1 MVFLNDFLMPNLIL
15 PPLYLVTDRHQV
27 GEANFLNILEK
38 LIPCGGFMLQLRE
51 KDLSVRA
58 LLQLATIISKWTKS
72 FRVPFLINDRV
83 DVVMAT
89 QADGV
94 HLRESSLPV
103 QKARKCLGPNR
114 LIGVSVHSV
123 KDAVAREQEGA
134 DFVVLGPIYDTSSK
148 AYGSPLGLS
157 ILQEATQKC
166 RIPIFAIGGIQP
178 SCVEEIQKTGAYGV
192 AVISSIFRSTSS
204 AETVKYFTAKLGVP
218 EAP

>member
-1 MVFLNDFLMPNLIL
+1 MTNLTL

-27 GEANFLNILEK
+27 GEANFLKFLEK

-51 KDLSVRA
+51 KDLSIRA
-58 LLQLATIISKWTKS
+58 LLQLATTISKWTKS

-103 QKARKCLGPNR
+103 QKARECLGPKR

-123 KDAVAREQEGA
+123 EDAVAREQEGA
-134 DFVVLGPIYDTSSK
+134 DFVVLGPIYDTPSK
-148 AYGSPLGLS
+148 QSHGSPLGLS
-157 ILQEATQKC
+157 ILQEATRMC
-166 RIPIFAIGGIQP
+166 HIPIFAIGGIQP

-192 AVISSIFRSTSS
+192 AVISSIFQSTSS
-204 AETVKYFTAKLGVP
+204 TETVKYFTAKLGVP

>member
-1 MVFLNDFLMPNLIL
+1 MHNLIL

-27 GEANFLNILEK
+27 GEANFLKFLEK

-103 QKARKCLGPNR
+103 QKARECLGPNR

-134 DFVVLGPIYDTSSK
+134 DFIVLGPIYNTSSK
-148 AYGSPLGLS
+148 RAYGSPLGLS
-157 ILQEATQKC
+157 ILQEATQMC
-166 RIPIFAIGGIQP
+166 RIPIFAICLLYTSP
-178 SCVEEIQKTGAYGV
+178 SP
-192 AVISSIFRSTSS
+192 RD
-204 AETVKYFTAKLGVP
+204 
-218 EAP
+218 

>member
-1 MVFLNDFLMPNLIL
+1 MPNLIL

-27 GEANFLNILEK
+27 GEANFLKFLEK

-58 LLQLATIISKWTKS
+58 LLQLATIISKWTKA

-134 DFVVLGPIYDTSSK
+134 DFVVLGPIYETSSK
-148 AYGSPLGLS
+148 REYGSPLGLS
-157 ILQEATQKC
+157 ILQEATQMC
-166 RIPIFAIGGIQP
+166 HIPIFAIGGIQL
-178 SCVEEIQKTGAYGV
+178 SCVEEIQKTGAYGM
-192 AVISSIFRSTSS
+192 AVISSIFQSTSP
-204 AETVKYFTAKLGVP
+204 AETVKYFTEKLGVS
-218 EAP
+218 ETL

>member
-1 MVFLNDFLMPNLIL
+1 MVFLNAFLMTNLIL
-15 PPLYLVTDRHQV
+15 PPLYLVTDRRQV
-27 GEANFLNILEK
+27 GEENFLNFLEK

-58 LLQLATIISKWTKS
+58 LLQLVTIISQWTKS

-103 QKARKCLGPNR
+103 QKARECLGPNR

-148 AYGSPLGLS
+148 RAYGSPSGLS
-157 ILQEATQKC
+157 ILQEATQMC
-166 RIPIFAIGGIQP
+166 RIPIFAIGGGWRLAQLDQVERLFFLWWM
-178 SCVEEIQKTGAYGV
+178 CVDIA
-192 AVISSIFRSTSS
+192 SW
-204 AETVKYFTAKLGVP
+204 
-218 EAP
+218 

>member
-1 MVFLNDFLMPNLIL
+1 MTNLIL

-27 GEANFLNILEK
+27 GEANFLKFLER
-38 LIPCGGFMLQLRE
+38 LIPCSGFMLQLRE
-51 KDLSVRA
+51 KDLSIRA
-58 LLQLATIISKWTKS
+58 LLQLATTISEWTRS

-103 QKARKCLGPNR
+103 RKARECLGPNR

-134 DFVVLGPIYDTSSK
+134 DFVVLGPIYDAPSK
-148 AYGSPLGLS
+148 RAHGSPLGLS
-157 ILQEATQKC
+157 VLQEATRMC

-192 AVISSIFRSTSS
+192 AVISSIFQSNSP
-204 AETVKYFTAKLGVP
+204 AETVKYFTEKLVVS
-218 EAP
+218 ETL